1 MLQSTS
7 RYSTYSMVAAAIG
20 SLWLAPATAQANIS
34 VEIKEWQVPWEQSRP
49 RDPWAMP
56 DGTVW
61 FVGQRSHYAAIFDPQ
76 AQQFTKIDLPEGAGP
91 HTVIA
96 DERGAWYAGNL
107 KAHIGLIN
115 PDTYAITQYAPPG
128 DGRRDVH
135 TMDFNSD
142 GHIWFTEQGG
152 NRIGLFNPDSEQFTM
167 YDVPTQYARPYGL
180 VVHNDQPWATLFG
193 THKLATVSD
202 GELVEIELPRES
214 ARPRRLAVT
223 ADGMV
228 WYVDYADGY
237 LGRYNPNDEEVSE
250 WRAPSAKDSRP
261 YGMAADSE
269 GRLWFVETSVQPNR
283 LVGFDPASNAYV
295 ANVEIPSGGGS
306 IRHMYYDANT
316 NSIWFGSDANT
327 VGQAIL
333 TDSE

>member
-1 MLQSTS
+1 MLQATA
-7 RYSTYSMVAAAIG
+7 RYSTYAMVATAMA
-20 SLWLAPATAQANIS
+20 SLWLVPATAEANVN

-61 FVGQRSHYAAIFDPQ
+61 FVGQRSHYAAIFDPE
-76 AQQFTKIDLPEGAGP
+76 AQ
-91 HTVIA
+91 
-96 DERGAWYAGNL
+96 
-107 KAHIGLIN
+107 
-115 PDTYAITQYAPPG
+115 
-128 DGRRDVH
+128 
-135 TMDFNSD
+135 
-142 GHIWFTEQGG
+142 
-152 NRIGLFNPDSEQFTM
+152 QFTM

-193 THKLATVSD
+193 SHKLATVRD

-237 LGRYNPNDEEVSE
+237 LGRYNPSAEEVSE

-269 GRLWFVETSVQPNR
+269 GRLWFVETGVQPNR
-283 LVGFDPASNAYV
+283 LVGFDPATNAFV

-306 IRHMYYDANT
+306 IRHMYYDANS
-316 NSIWFGSDANT
+316 NSIWFGTDANT
-327 VGQAIL
+327 IGQAL
-333 TDSE
+333 LSDSD